1 MVNLRQKAAKQ
12 YFLVFGLGLL
22 TSFLFFLPFLI
33 MDKGLFVYYGDF
45 NVQQIPFYQMCH
57 DAVRSG
63 NLFWSWTTD
72 LGANFIGSY
81 AFYNIGS
88 PFFWLTIPFPSEAV
102 PYLMAPLLML
112 KFATASVTSFAFLKR
127 FVKNPSYALIG
138 ALLYAFS
145 GFSIYNIFFNHFHE
159 VIAFFPLLLLSLEEN
174 IINHRRGVFAL
185 MVALSAIINYYFF
198 FGEVIFV
205 TIYFFVRLI
214 CGGDFKL
221 NVKQFLLLFFEA
233 VLGVLIAAFLLL
245 PAVLAI
251 SGNPR
256 TDNFLLGWNG
266 LLYSSVQRYG
276 LILQSFFYPP
286 DIPAYP
292 NFFPDSNAKWSSV
305 SMFLPLFSMT
315 GVFAMLKSREKH
327 WTKPLFF
334 LSLVIAFIPFLNSS
348 FSAFNNS
355 YYARWFYMPILIM
368 SVMTIVALEKYRENF
383 KFGVKWT
390 AIVAGAFLVISFFPS
405 YKDGKIVFGQLPKYQ
420 DRLWAYVMVV
430 IMGLV
435 LSYVLTRLTKK
446 TFFRATTI
454 AVCFMVV
461 LTSILMMALGKGNS
475 LTTHRVVEM
484 GLHGREKLTFLEED
498 SDEFYRIDMY
508 NNVDDDKK
516 CMDNFPMYWQVPTI
530 QAFHSVVPASIF
542 TFYDSIGFDR
552 GVGSRPDIKYR
563 GVRALTSVK
572 YLLTYAGEK
581 DADTEGFTY
590 LTTENEFDIYTND
603 NYIPMG
609 FTYEYYVNDK
619 MFDDFSEKSRDRLML
634 AAIHLSDEQIARY
647 SDILSELP
655 LSEYPLISLEGLQ
668 QDAAKRRENTCY
680 SFETDNL
687 GFTAKIDSPTEELV
701 FFSVPWEAGW
711 TATVNGEPALV
722 ENVNNGFM
730 AVRVPAG
737 DSTIRFDY
745 MTPGLKTGFL
755 ITLGGLLLLI
765 GYLIIMHQVAKRRSE
780 WRLNPYAHLNRESA
794 LSRIAAG
801 DAYAATISRKVRNI
815 LYPLPSLDNP
825 EEEIPNC
832 SDEPEE
838 ETEIVI
844 PKEEKD
850 APPANLPLPQ
860 AEEAK
865 EHPLPQPDEKQ
876 PDDILEK

>member
-1 MVNLRQKAAKQ
+1 
-12 YFLVFGLGLL
+12 
-22 TSFLFFLPFLI
+22 

-63 NLFWSWTTD
+63 NLFWNWTTD
-72 LGANFIGSY
+72 LGVNFLGSY
-81 AFYNIGS
+81 SFYNIGS

-127 FVKNPSYALIG
+127 FVKNPNYALIG

-159 VIAFFPLLLLSLEEN
+159 VIAFFPLLLLALEEN
-174 IINHRRGVFAL
+174 VVNRRRGVFAL
-185 MVALSAIINYYFF
+185 MVALSAVINYYFF
-198 FGEVIFV
+198 FGDVIFV

-214 CGGDFKL
+214 CGGEFKL

-245 PAVLAI
+245 PSVLAI

-430 IMGLV
+430 VMGLI

-446 TFFRATTI
+446 AFFRATTI
-454 AVCFMVV
+454 AVCFMAI

-484 GLHGREKLTFLEED
+484 GLHGRDKLTFLQQD
-498 SDEFYRIDMY
+498 NDEFYRIDMY

-552 GVGSRPDIKYR
+552 GVGSRPDVNYR

-581 DADTEGFTY
+581 DADTEGFSY
-590 LTTENEFDIYTND
+590 LTTENEFDIYRND
-603 NYIPMG
+603 NYVPMG
-609 FTYEYYVNDK
+609 FTYDYYVNDK

-634 AAIHLSDEQIARY
+634 SAIHLNDEQIDRY
-647 SDILSELP
+647 GDILAELP
-655 LSEYPLISLEGLQ
+655 LTEYPIISMEGLQ
-668 QDAAKRRENTCY
+668 QDAANRRKNTCY
-680 SFETDNL
+680 FFETDNL
-687 GFTAKIDSPTEELV
+687 GFTAKIDTPTDELV

-711 TATVNGEPALV
+711 TATVNGEPAIV

-755 ITLGGLLLLI
+755 ITLGGLFLLI
-765 GYLIIMHQVAKRRSE
+765 AYVIMMIRVAKRRPE
-780 WRLNPYAHLNRESA
+780 WRLNPYAHQNREA
-794 LSRIAAG
+794 TLSRIAAG
-801 DAYAATISRKVRNI
+801 DAYAATISRKVRSI
-815 LYPLPSLDNP
+815 LHPLPSLDNP
-825 EEEIPNC
+825 EEEIPDC

-844 PKEEKD
+844 PKSEED
-850 APPANLPLPQ
+850 EPPAEHPLPK
-860 AEEAK
+860 AEER
-865 EHPLPQPDEKQ
+865 EHPLPQPDEEQ
-876 PDDILEK
+876 TDGTTEK

>member
-1 MVNLRQKAAKQ
+1 MIHLRQKTAKQ

-57 DAVRSG
+57 DAIRNG
-63 NLFWSWTTD
+63 NFFWNWTTD
-72 LGANFIGSY
+72 LGVNFIGSY
-81 AFYNIGS
+81 SFYNISS

-127 FVKNPSYALIG
+127 FVKNPNYALIG

-159 VIAFFPLLLLSLEEN
+159 VIAFFPLLLLALEEN
-174 IINHRRGVFAL
+174 VVNHRRGVFAL
-185 MVALSAIINYYFF
+185 TVALSAIVNYYFF
-198 FGEVIFV
+198 FGQVIFV
-205 TIYFFVRLI
+205 VIYFFVRLA
-214 CGGDFKL
+214 CSEDFKL
-221 NVKQFLLLFFEA
+221 NIRQFLLLFLEA

-245 PAVLAI
+245 PSVLAI

-266 LLYSSVQRYG
+266 LLYGSVQRYG

-315 GVFAMLKSREKH
+315 GVFAMLKAKEKH
-327 WTKPLFF
+327 WAKPLFF
-334 LSLVIAFIPFLNSS
+334 LSLVMAFVPFLNSS

-355 YYARWFYMPILIM
+355 YYARWFYMPILILSM
-368 SVMTIVALEKYRENF
+368 MTSIALEKYRENF

-390 AIVAGAFLVISFFPS
+390 AIISGAFLVISFFPS
-405 YKDGKIVFGQLPKYQ
+405 YQDGKIVLGQLPKYQ
-420 DRLWAYVMVV
+420 DRLWAYVMIV
-430 IMGLV
+430 IMGLI

-461 LTSILMMALGKGNS
+461 LTSILVMALGKGNS

-484 GLHGREKLTFLEED
+484 GLHGREKFTFLQED
-498 SDEFYRIDMY
+498 NDEFYRIDMY

-530 QAFHSVVPASIF
+530 QAFHSVVPGSIF

-572 YLLTYAGEK
+572 YLLTYTGEK

-590 LTTENEFDIYTND
+590 LTTENEFDIYLN
-603 NYIPMG
+603 NSYIPMG
-609 FTYEYYVNDK
+609 FTYDYYVNDQT
-619 MFDDFSEKSRDRLML
+619 FRDFSEKNRDRLML
-634 AAIHLSDEQIARY
+634 TAIHLNDEQIARY
-647 SDILSELP
+647 NNILSELP
-655 LSEYPLISLEGLQ
+655 LTEYPILNVEGLV
-668 QDAAKRRENTCY
+668 QDAADRRKNACY
-680 SFETDNL
+680 SFETDVL
-687 GFTAKIDSPTEELV
+687 GFTAKIDTPTDELV
-701 FFSVPWEAGW
+701 FFSVPWESGW
-711 TATVNGEPALV
+711 TATVNGEPAVV

-745 MTPGLKTGFL
+745 MTPGLKTGL
-755 ITLGGLLLLI
+755 LVTLGGILI
-765 GYLIIMHQVAKRRSE
+765 LAAYLIIMNRIAKRYPAWQLS
-780 WRLNPYAHLNRESA
+780 PYAHRNREPA
-794 LSRIAAG
+794 LTRIAAG
-801 DAYAATISRKVRNI
+801 DAYAATISRKVRSI
-815 LYPLPSLDNP
+815 LHPLPSLENP
-825 EEEIPNC
+825 QDQIPDC
-832 SDEPEE
+832 TEQPEE

-844 PKEEKD
+844 SKEEKSSSEQD
-850 APPANLPLPQ
+850 LLLQ
-860 AEEAK
+860 AEGRE
-865 EHPLPQPDEKQ
+865 EHPLPESDGINEDSEK
-876 PDDILEK
+876 

>member
-1 MVNLRQKAAKQ
+1 MYKRQ
-12 YFLVFGLGLL
+12 
-22 TSFLFFLPFLI
+22 
-33 MDKGLFVYYGDF
+33 
-45 NVQQIPFYQMCH
+45 
-57 DAVRSG
+57 
-63 NLFWSWTTD
+63 
-72 LGANFIGSY
+72 
-81 AFYNIGS
+81 
-88 PFFWLTIPFPSEAV
+88 
-102 PYLMAPLLML
+102 
-112 KFATASVTSFAFLKR
+112 
-127 FVKNPSYALIG
+127 
-138 ALLYAFS
+138 

-159 VIAFFPLLLLSLEEN
+159 VIAFFPLLLLALEEN
-174 IINHRRGVFAL
+174 VVNRRRGVFAL
-185 MVALSAIINYYFF
+185 MVALSAVINYYFF

-214 CGGDFKL
+214 CGGEFKL

-245 PAVLAI
+245 PSVLAI

-430 IMGLV
+430 VMGLI

-446 TFFRATTI
+446 AFFRATTI
-454 AVCFMVV
+454 AVCFMAI

-484 GLHGREKLTFLEED
+484 GLHGRDKLTFLQQD
-498 SDEFYRIDMY
+498 NDEFYRIDMY

-530 QAFHSVVPASIF
+530 QAVS
-542 TFYDSIGFDR
+542 
-552 GVGSRPDIKYR
+552 
-563 GVRALTSVK
+563 
-572 YLLTYAGEK
+572 
-581 DADTEGFTY
+581 
-590 LTTENEFDIYTND
+590 YT
-603 NYIPMG
+603 
-609 FTYEYYVNDK
+609 
-619 MFDDFSEKSRDRLML
+619 
-634 AAIHLSDEQIARY
+634 H
-647 SDILSELP
+647 
-655 LSEYPLISLEGLQ
+655 
-668 QDAAKRRENTCY
+668 
-680 SFETDNL
+680 
-687 GFTAKIDSPTEELV
+687 
-701 FFSVPWEAGW
+701 
-711 TATVNGEPALV
+711 
-722 ENVNNGFM
+722 
-730 AVRVPAG
+730 
-737 DSTIRFDY
+737 
-745 MTPGLKTGFL
+745 
-755 ITLGGLLLLI
+755 
-765 GYLIIMHQVAKRRSE
+765 
-780 WRLNPYAHLNRESA
+780 
-794 LSRIAAG
+794 
-801 DAYAATISRKVRNI
+801 
-815 LYPLPSLDNP
+815 LPSLL
-825 EEEIPNC
+825 
-832 SDEPEE
+832 S
-838 ETEIVI
+838 
-844 PKEEKD
+844 
-850 APPANLPLPQ
+850 PARS
-860 AEEAK
+860 
-865 EHPLPQPDEKQ
+865 
-876 PDDILEK
+876 

>member
-1 MVNLRQKAAKQ
+1 MVHFRQKAVKQ
-12 YFLVFGLGLL
+12 YLLVFGLGFLV
-22 TSFLFFLPFLI
+22 SFLFFLPFLI
-33 MDKGLFVYYGDF
+33 MDKGLFVYYGDY

-57 DAVRSG
+57 DAVREG
-63 NLFWSWTTD
+63 NIFWNWTTD
-72 LGANFIGSY
+72 LGVNFLGSY
-81 AFYNIGS
+81 SFYNIGS

-127 FVKNPSYALIG
+127 FVKNPSYAIIG

-174 IINHRRGVFAL
+174 VVNHRRGVFAL
-185 MVALSAIINYYFF
+185 MVALSAVINYYFF

-221 NVKQFLLLFFEA
+221 NIKQFLLLFLEA

-245 PAVLAI
+245 PSVLAI

-256 TDNFLLGWNG
+256 TDNFLLGWSG
-266 LLYSSVQRYG
+266 LFYGNVQRYG

-334 LSLVIAFIPFLNSS
+334 LSLVIAFIPILNSS

-355 YYARWFYMPILIM
+355 YYARWFYMPILIL
-368 SVMTIVALEKYRENF
+368 SLMTMIALEKYRENF

-390 AIVAGAFLVISFFPS
+390 AIVSGAFLIISFFPS
-405 YKDGKIVFGQLPKYQ
+405 YEDGKIVFGKLPEYQ
-420 DRLWAYVMVV
+420 DRLWAYAMVV
-430 IMGLV
+430 IMGLI
-435 LSYVLTRLTKK
+435 LSYVLTRLNKK

-461 LTSILMMALGKGNS
+461 LTSVLMMALGKGNS

-484 GLHGREKLTFLEED
+484 GLNGREKLTFLDED

-508 NNVDDDKK
+508 NSEEDNVK

-552 GVGSRPDIKYR
+552 GVGSRPDIKYK

-572 YLLTYAGEK
+572 YLLTYAGEE

-590 LTTENEFDIYTND
+590 LTTQNEFDIYTND

-609 FTYEYYVNDK
+609 FTYDYYVNDN
-619 MFDDFSEKSRDRLML
+619 MFEDFSETYRDRLML
-634 AAIHLSDEQIARY
+634 AAVHLSDEQIARY
-647 SDILSELP
+647 SDILDELP
-655 LSEYPLISLEGLQ
+655 LSEYPIISAEGLRH
-668 QDAAKRRENTCY
+668 DAINRRKNTCY

-687 GFTAKIDSPTEELV
+687 GFTAKIDTPTDELV

-711 TATVNGEPALV
+711 TATVNGEPAIV

-737 DSTIRFDY
+737 DSTIRFNY
-745 MTPGLKTGFL
+745 MTPGLKTGFIVTIVGL
-755 ITLGGLLLLI
+755 ILLI
-765 GYLIIMHQVAKRRSE
+765 AYLFIMNRVAKRHPE
-780 WRLNPYAHLNRESA
+780 WRLAPYAHLNRESS

-801 DAYAATISRKVRNI
+801 DAYALTISRKVRNI
-815 LYPLPSLDNP
+815 LHPLPSLDNP
-825 EEEIPNC
+825 EEDSP
-832 SDEPEE
+832 EPSGTAEE
-838 ETEIVI
+838 ETEIAI
-844 PKEEKD
+844 LQGED
-850 APPANLPLPQ
+850 APPN
-860 AEEAK
+860 AK
-865 EHPLPQPDEKQ
+865 KAEHPLPQPDEAEGIDGSSQK
-876 PDDILEK
+876 PDKP